1 MNYDNV
7 QKNELDNK
15 LRQCVE
21 NMSEANRYKKLIK
34 STEEDYEK
42 LTDKWHQLKEAFRKE
57 EQDVEKL
64 TKVTL
69 TNFLHTIMNDKA
81 EKLDKEKQEAITAKL
96 KCDSVLTQLE
106 DCKISLE
113 KLNIKYNKFS
123 QAEEEY
129 KMLLKQKRDFILTY
143 MPDKWNEIE
152 NLMEEDRNISNQLK
166 EIDEAINAGEN
177 TMTCIDNAR
186 EALQS
191 AKNWGTWDMLGGGLL
206 STMAKRENMSEAQS
220 YISDMQKWIR
230 SFARELSDV
239 DDYINA
245 DLDIGDFLGFAD
257 YFFDGFFVDWAVQS
271 KINSAIDKVD
281 NTKDEVNSILRKLVK
296 ESNEL
301 KDRRYSI
308 NNQVENMIEE
318 A

>member
-1 MNYDNV
+1 MNYDNE

-21 NMSEANRYKKLIK
+21 DMSEANRYKKLIK
-34 STEEDYEK
+34 STEEDYGK

-129 KMLLKQKRDFILTY
+129 KILLKQKRDFILTY

-152 NLMEEDRNISNQLK
+152 SLMEEDRNISNQLK

-177 TMTCIDNAR
+177 TRSCIDKAN
-186 EALQS
+186 EALHS